1 MPKDAGAMK
10 NQFICFHPSDCGKAV
25 WSSGK
30 KDRYGLGPYM
40 VINDKFLILN
50 DDGTLTMLKVSDK
63 NFIKITE
70 RKLFEGQDAWGP
82 LAFADG
88 YLLLRDSKN
97 LFCFDLK

>member
-1 MPKDAGAMK
+1 M
-10 NQFICFHPSDCGKAV
+10 
-25 WSSGK
+25 
-30 KDRYGLGPYM
+30 
-40 VINDKFLILN
+40 N